1 MKPEALQKAIAEQIE
16 AATGALGDEIAEQRR
31 ALVDAYFAEPY
42 GDEVADRSQVVSTDV
57 ADTIEWILPEIMEIM
72 AGGEKVVH
80 FAPVGAD
87 DIEAAE
93 QETDSVNHVLMRKND
108 GWLILYSWF
117 KDALMQKNGY
127 VKRIW
132 DVKDINNVESYEGI
146 SQGELLKLWTGW
158 QSDGLNVEVEET
170 GPNDDGTFD
179 ITVRL
184 TGEEGREIV
193 MAVPPDEMLIS
204 PRWNSVNL
212 DGCPFVAHRPSGK
225 TVSDLV
231 AAGYDRK
238 QVLSLANRSEEEHS
252 AERLARFDTEDH
264 EEADDAEPIDDAG
277 RSVDVVECYLYVDMN
292 DDGISELVKVT
303 VAGVGRQILKWADT
317 GKEDIEEVPYQPFS
331 SLTPNI
337 IPHRHHGR
345 SVSELVDDLQ
355 RIKTVLKRQ
364 MLDNMYMLNNPT
376 REIAADGIGESTI
389 ADLLVDRPGKIVRTE
404 MPGHYTEHAPPPF
417 LAQAIPAIEYIDS
430 VRENR
435 TGVTRYNQGLDANSL
450 NKTASGIQQVMSA
463 AQKKVALIARIFAET
478 GVKHLMRGIH
488 SDLRRNASKPMLM
501 DLRGD
506 YVEVNPRSWRDRSD
520 VEINVALG
528 TGNKEQRLGRLMAI
542 AEKQEMH
549 LMNGSPLVTPQ
560 NLHHTME
567 LVVSEAGFKNP
578 DLFFTDP
585 SKAPPQPQA
594 APEPDPMQQA
604 IQLEQMKLQAGQ
616 QEAAAKMQLD
626 AQKAALED
634 DRKRDAEN
642 IQAAL
647 KIAEINAKE
656 TTAVELESIKAQA
669 ASVSQVNQPNG

>member
-1 MKPEALQKAIAEQIE
+1 MKSEDLQKAIAEQIDN
-16 AATGALGDEIAEQRR
+16 ATGALGDEISKQRSD
-31 ALVDAYFAEPY
+31 LVDAYFGEPY
-42 GDEVADRSQVVSTDV
+42 GDEVANHSQIVSSDV

-72 AGGEKVVH
+72 AGGENVVH
-80 FAPVGAD
+80 FSPVGPD

-93 QETDSVNHVLMRKND
+93 QETDTVNHVLMRKND
-108 GWLILYSWF
+108 GWLALYSWF

-132 DVKDINNVESYEGI
+132 EKNTTNNAESYEGI
-146 SQGELLKLWTGW
+146 SEGELLTLYSRWLSEELKVEIEA
-158 QSDGLNVEVEET
+158 SDRKQ
-170 GPNDDGTFD
+170 DGTLD
-179 ITVRL
+179 ISVRL
-184 TGEEGREIV
+184 VGETECETV
-193 MAVPPDEMLIS
+193 VPVPPDEILIS

-231 AAGYDRK
+231 AAGYNRK
-238 QVLSLANRSEEEHS
+238 QVEGLANR
-252 AERLARFDTEDH
+252 AEAENSDSRISRFDTEDLS
-264 EEADDAEPIDDAG
+264 ENDEANPIDMAG
-277 RSVDVVECYLYVDMN
+277 RTVDLFECYLYVDMN
-292 DDGISELVKVT
+292 DDGMSELTKVT
-303 VAGVGRQILKWADT
+303 VAGEGRKILKWKD
-317 GKEDIEEVPYQPFS
+317 GSEDIEEVHEQPFS

-345 SVSELVDDLQ
+345 SVAELVDDLQ

-364 MLDNMYMLNNPT
+364 MLDNIYMLNNPT
-376 REIAADGIGESTI
+376 REIAEDGIGESTI
-389 ADLLVDRPGKIVRTE
+389 ADLLVDRPGKIVRTAA
-404 MPGHYTEHAPPPF
+404 PGHYQEHTPPQF

-488 SDLRRNASKPMLM
+488 SDLRRNASKPMVM
-501 DLRGD
+501 DLRGE
-506 YVEVNPRSWRDRSD
+506 YVEINPRSWRDRSD

-549 LMNGSPLVTPQ
+549 LMQGSPLVTPK

-567 LVVSEAGFKNP
+567 LIVGEAGFKNP
-578 DLFFTDP
+578 ALFFTDP
-585 SKAPPQPQA
+585 AQAQPQA
-594 APEPDPMQQA
+594 PEQPQADPMQAA
-604 IQLEQMKLQAGQ
+604 IQIEQMKAQAAQ
-616 QEAAAKMQLD
+616 QTAGVKVQADMQRAAM
-626 AQKAALED
+626 ED
-634 DRKRDAEN
+634 DRKRDEAN
-642 IQAAL
+642 LNAAL
-647 KIAEINAKE
+647 KMAEINAKE
-656 TTAVELESIKAQA
+656 GTAIEVESIKALA
-669 ASVSQVNQPNG
+669 TSTSQVNQPNG